1 VRVTCTGAPEAIIG
15 APVVTEDGTAHAA
28 MARAEEFA
36 REGLRVL
43 AVAVADRPDAPA
55 GDGGVERGL
64 RLLGLVAIAD
74 PPRPSAQATI
84 ASCQSAGITPM
95 LITGDHPATARVI
108 ATELGIIGRAEQVA
122 DCRQMTVGARAGL
135 LARAR
140 VFARATPEQK
150 LETRAGRVGPGDP
163 DRRGVRRCYRPG
175 AMRAHGTARVIWLAA
190 GPGTSRVRECMISAR
205 EGRPASWRRSM
216 IRTSAP

>member
-1 VRVTCTGAPEAIIG
+1 VRVTCKGAPEAIIG

-43 AVAVADRPDAPA
+43 AVAACYRPGAM
-55 GDGGVERGL
+55 RGL